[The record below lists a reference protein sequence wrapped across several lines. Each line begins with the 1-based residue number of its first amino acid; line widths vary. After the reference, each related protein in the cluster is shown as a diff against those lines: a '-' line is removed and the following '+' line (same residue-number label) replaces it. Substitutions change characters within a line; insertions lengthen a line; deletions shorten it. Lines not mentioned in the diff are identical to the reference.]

1 MLLFMTFALGLSE
14 QILKKTLSNDGSY
27 VCQMWSFLETRP
39 VMIMQKLEN
48 ILTLH
53 GLY

>member
-1 MLLFMTFALGLSE
+1 MIELTSVKFGP
-14 QILKKTLSNDGSY
+14 LK
-27 VCQMWSFLETRP
+27 TRP

-53 GLY
+53 GVILIENGC